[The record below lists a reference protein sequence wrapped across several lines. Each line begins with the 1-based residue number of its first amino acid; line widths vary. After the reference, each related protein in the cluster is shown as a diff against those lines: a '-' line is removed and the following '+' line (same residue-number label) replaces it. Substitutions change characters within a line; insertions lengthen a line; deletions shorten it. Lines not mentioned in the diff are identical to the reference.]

1 MRRIWKRLALA
12 TLLLL
17 LAGVG
22 WMVHMVGGLRNAW
35 GMLRYDQRRE
45 GDLKVGHKAPD
56 VTLLALD
63 GTTRVRLHERLGA
76 RPLVL
81 IFGSYT

>member
-1 MRRIWKRLALA
+1 MRRILTRLALA
-12 TLLLL
+12 TAVLL
-17 LAGVG
+17 LAGAA

-35 GMLRYDQRRE
+35 GMLRYDQRRQGE
-45 GDLKVGHKAPD
+45 LRVGHRAPD

-63 GTTRVRLHERLGA
+63 GSRVHLRERLGA